1 MIQWASATWFPGEF
15 FVYILA
21 RRVLTF
27 SSLFLAVC
35 GLAAMLDMFT
45 STLGTFIKFTMG
57 FDTSACNLR
66 LISSSSPCYARS
78 AIVLLSFGTFGS
90 DISLMDHR
98 PINTATEWFSPLDG
112 NLAQVRVVL
121 GKSAICLC
129 LVYIVERF
137 VLRSDTVLSTS
148 IIFGLGRRASN
159 LRLPIMT
166 VSHFYP
172 PAPND
177 FHFSGKTSVGLHV
190 T

>member
-1 MIQWASATWFPGEF
+1 
-15 FVYILA
+15 
-21 RRVLTF
+21 
-27 SSLFLAVC
+27 
-35 GLAAMLDMFT
+35 
-45 STLGTFIKFTMG
+45 
-57 FDTSACNLR
+57 
-66 LISSSSPCYARS
+66 
-78 AIVLLSFGTFGS
+78 
-90 DISLMDHR
+90 MDHR
-98 PINTATEWFSPLDG
+98 PINTATEWFLPLDG

-121 GKSAICLC
+121 GKSAICLR

-137 VLRSDTVLSTS
+137 VLRSDTILSTS
-148 IIFGLGRRASN
+148 IIFGLGQRALN